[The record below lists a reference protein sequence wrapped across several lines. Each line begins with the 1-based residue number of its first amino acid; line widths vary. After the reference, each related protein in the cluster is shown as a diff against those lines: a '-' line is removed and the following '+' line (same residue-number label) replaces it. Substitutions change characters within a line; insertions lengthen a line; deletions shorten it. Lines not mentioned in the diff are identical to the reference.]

1 MCPRIDK
8 TNQQQISWKMFYWFV
23 LYVSI
28 TKLTKI
34 FKHFSTWV
42 TMDMIS
48 INFYS
53 ISDTMCLTHRLDIPQ
68 CWDVNIFISIHN
80 TFALSNVSHPMQN
93 LYKICER
100 NNFFISHTTTLK
112 LRKTRNMSKILY
124 HRIQFSLMT
133 SFFLCWWF
141 YFCLLDHLEWKTL
154 SALDMSNLRFA
165 KAWHPQKITSDQKIV
180 TP

>member
-8 TNQQQISWKMFYWFV
+8 KKQQQISWKMFYWFV

-48 INFYS
+48 INFHS
-53 ISDTMCLTHRLDIPQ
+53 ISDTMCLNHRLDIPQ

-100 NNFFISHTTTLK
+100 NSSSYHIQLPWNLGKPEICQKYCTLEYNFL
-112 LRKTRNMSKILY
+112 
-124 HRIQFSLMT
+124 
-133 SFFLCWWF
+133 
-141 YFCLLDHLEWKTL
+141 
-154 SALDMSNLRFA
+154 
-165 KAWHPQKITSDQKIV
+165 
-180 TP
+180 

>member
-1 MCPRIDK
+1 MLQILIRK
-8 TNQQQISWKMFYWFV
+8 RQQNSC
-23 LYVSI
+23 
-28 TKLTKI
+28 
-34 FKHFSTWV
+34 KHFLSICTSSFSHKINEDFKTFSMLV

-68 CWDVNIFISIHN
+68 CWDVNIFIAIHS

-112 LRKTRNMSKILY
+112 LRKSKSTSTIL
-124 HRIQFSLMT
+124 HHKIQP
-133 SFFLCWWF
+133 SFNNFFFRC
-141 YFCLLDHLEWKTL
+141 
-154 SALDMSNLRFA
+154 
-165 KAWHPQKITSDQKIV
+165 
-180 TP
+180 

>member
-1 MCPRIDK
+1 MK
-8 TNQQQISWKMFYWFV
+8 IS
-23 LYVSI
+23 
-28 TKLTKI
+28 
-34 FKHFSTWV
+34 KHFSMLV

-68 CWDVNIFISIHN
+68 CWDVNIFIGIHN

-112 LRKTRNMSKILY
+112 LRKSKSTSTIL
-124 HRIQFSLMT
+124 HHKIQP
-133 SFFLCWWF
+133 SFNNFFFRCWWF
-141 YFCLLDHLEWKTL
+141 YVCLLDHFEWKSL
-154 SALDMSNLRFA
+154 SALDKSNLRFA
-165 KAWHPQKITSDQKIV
+165 KAWHPQKITSDQK
-180 TP
+180 